1 MLDLQLP
8 EQGKGKD
15 GLLQIVQQILKYSVN
30 TWDQGFMDK
39 LYSTTNAVGVISEYL
54 LAILNTNV
62 HVYQVSPVLTLI
74 EKHTT
79 RALAELVGFED
90 APHMGGIAQPGGSAS
105 NSLSI
110 LVARNTKFPCT
121 KTDGYGTKKFV
132 LFTSEHGHYSVEKA
146 AQMFGFGSHAVQSV
160 PVDDQGRM
168 VPAELTKLV
177 KQSRQKGETPFYVNA
192 TAGTTVLGSFDP
204 FEELAKICK
213 EEDLWLHVDGSYG
226 GSIIFSEQLRKE
238 RMRGLGK
245 VDSFAITPHKMLGV
259 PVTCSFLIGRDMRQ
273 FYAAN
278 AIEAEYLFHQNNLD
292 TDIYDLGHF
301 TPQCGRKGDA
311 LKLFLGWLFYGR
323 EGYAKKLDHAYE
335 MATYL
340 HKRLSESPN
349 FVMVSQLPLP
359 CVSAPQS

>member
-1 MLDLQLP
+1 
-8 EQGKGKD
+8 
-15 GLLQIVQQILKYSVN
+15 
-30 TWDQGFMDK
+30 MDK
-39 LYSTTNAVGVISEYL
+39 LYSATNAVGVISEYL

-90 APHMGGIAQPGGSAS
+90 APHMGGISQNGGSAS

-110 LVARNTKFPCT
+110 LVARNTKFPST
-121 KTDGYGTKKFV
+121 KTDGYGTLKFV

-146 AQMFGFGSHAVQSV
+146 AQMFGFGAHAVRSV
-160 PVDDQGRM
+160 PVDDQGSM
-168 VPAELTKLV
+168 IPSELSRLV
-177 KQSRQKGETPFYVNA
+177 KEAKFKGEIPFYVNA

-226 GSIIFSEQLRKE
+226 GSVIFSEKLRRE
-238 RMRGLGK
+238 RMQGLNK

-259 PVTCSFLIGRDMRQ
+259 PVTCSFLVGRDMRQ

-292 TDIYDLGHF
+292 TDMYDLGHF

-323 EGYAKKLDHAYE
+323 EGYSKKLEHAYD
-335 MATYL
+335 MANHLYKL
-340 HKRLSESPN
+340 LDWSPN
-349 FVMVSQLPLP
+349 FVLVSKLPLP
-359 CVSAPQS
+359 CVSVLKWRSHAKYLNVS